1 MNFTGR
7 LTRDAEIRTIGENSK
22 VVSFSVAINDS
33 YKNKE
38 GERVQLTEFIDCS
51 YWRTMAVAEHLTKG
65 TLVELTG
72 WLRSRAWT
80 DAQGQARSVLSLR
93 ISDIKFLGGG
103 TKRENQKQAPKKS
116 RGTKADKPA
125 QDSTGPDDDLP
136 F

>member
-1 MNFTGR
+1 MNFTAR
-7 LTRDAEIRTIGENSK
+7 LTRDAEVRTIGENSK

-80 DAQGQARSVLSLR
+80 DAQGQVRSVLSLR
-93 ISDIKFLGGG
+93 TSEIKFLGGG
-103 TKRENQKQAPKKS
+103 RKRGEQPESPKSDGKKKPKSKQVDNN
-116 RGTKADKPA
+116 DK
-125 QDSTGPDDDLP
+125 DDDLP

>member
-7 LTRDAEIRTIGENSK
+7 LTRDAEIRTVNENSK

-93 ISDIKFLGGG
+93 TSDIKFLGGG
-103 TKRENQKQAPKKS
+103 TKREKQQEAQKPATGKS
-116 RGTKADKPA
+116 RKSA
-125 QDSTGPDDDLP
+125 QGEAKKDDDDLP